1 MKNNIS
7 KYKVGE
13 IVGVVILCMLLV
25 VGATLGVI
33 FGMNMPSEDLNDV
46 GDVSTDPILMETV
59 EAKNISL
66 LSGVA
71 TTAADGTVTK
81 TVTATVTPANVVQYD
96 KLIWT
101 ASFENASS
109 TWATGKNISDYVTIS
124 VSDDSLTCN
133 VTCKKAF
140 SESVVINVK
149 DTLDSANATL
159 HVEYYKILTSYQ
171 VEIRDE
177 NGDSQILSSSNANEE
192 PAATMFASLTSS
204 VPSYTL
210 TYSFTF
216 SDGTV
221 ENSVGFVWSSRSG
234 RTNMSNGQSFQF
246 DEQSTE
252 QWEFDTYYVDL
263 SYGGVELASW
273 QVVLVSPMSS
283 ISLSESTIT
292 F

>member
-13 IVGVVILCMLLV
+13 IVGVVIMCMLLV

-59 EAKNISL
+59 DAKNISL

-101 ASFENASS
+101 ASFKNASS
-109 TWATGKNISDYVTIS
+109 TWATGKNIADYVTIS
-124 VSDDSLTCN
+124 VSDDSLSCN

-159 HVEYYKILTSYQ
+159 YVEYYKILTSYQ

-177 NGDSQILSSSNANEE
+177 DGGSQILSSSNVSEQ
-192 PAATMFASLTSS
+192 PAATMFASLTSR

-252 QWEFDTYYVDL
+252 QWEFDTYNVEL

-273 QVVLVSPMSS
+273 QVLLISPLSS